1 MKKIF
6 CNNWL
11 AKALLCMSSCH
22 TITVGPFVLSK
33 RAEEKITQEV
43 RNHECTHARQW
54 VEMAVASGLLI
65 WLLILLTSASA
76 WWLVLSGLAFY
87 VWYGI
92 EYVVRAMMYS
102 ITNDDCPTGER
113 KSAYKMVS
121 FEQEAYGN
129 EGDPNYL
136 ENCDYFAWVKYLT
149 K

>member
-1 MKKIF
+1 MKKVF
-6 CNNWL
+6 CDNWL

-54 VEMAVASGLLI
+54 VEMAVVSGALI
-65 WLLILLTSASA
+65 
-76 WWLVLSGLAFY
+76 WWLVLLSGLSAWWMALSPLAFY
-87 VWYGI
+87 LWYGI
-92 EYVVRAMMYS
+92 EWIVRSLIYS
-102 ITNDDCPTGER
+102 VAGPGGER
-113 KSAYKMVS
+113 KSAYRMVS

-129 EGDPNYL
+129 EADPNYL
-136 ENCDYFAWVKYLT
+136 ENSDYFAWVDYLS